1 MVATQLLLG
10 AKMFC
15 CCADD
20 STADAVMAPVNLEG
34 DRVLPAVDSEQSCF
48 LFTVEM
54 NRTPGTS
61 FGVDISA
68 AGKVCMVNGIED
80 GSLVDVWNSQTKLPE
95 HKIRK
100 YDRLMSLNGEKPAK
114 GKDMLERLRDASG
127 LVTVGVQRP
136 VIQKVVVRRSEK
148 DLGISVI
155 DGQSFLLVTR
165 VSEGTISDHN
175 LRALEA
181 KDVIKVPSRI
191 VAVDGKKGKGSELL
205 KYMEES
211 KSSFELEMLC
221 YD

>member
-1 MVATQLLLG
+1 
-10 AKMFC
+10 MFC

-127 LVTVGVQRP
+127 LVTVTVGVQRP

-191 VAVDGKKGKGSELL
+191 VAVDGKKGKGSE
-205 KYMEES
+205 KYMQES
-211 KSSFELEMLC
+211 KSSFELEMLS

>member
-1 MVATQLLLG
+1 M
-10 AKMFC
+10 
-15 CCADD
+15 
-20 STADAVMAPVNLEG
+20 
-34 DRVLPAVDSEQSCF
+34 DSEQSCF

-211 KSSFELEMLC
+211 QSSFELEMLC